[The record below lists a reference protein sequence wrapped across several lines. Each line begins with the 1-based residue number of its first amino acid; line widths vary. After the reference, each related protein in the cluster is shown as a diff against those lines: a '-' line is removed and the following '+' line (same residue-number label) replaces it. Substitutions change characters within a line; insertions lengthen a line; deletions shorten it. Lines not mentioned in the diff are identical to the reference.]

1 MQLIT
6 PPIHYK
12 EWFKSPDSA
21 GLRWLFPTEAS
32 LGHFIRSRSQALIS
46 AGLIEA
52 IPTRGYFIR
61 TEKFTEEAVKPFFI
75 LAKYANASNDENSW
89 MEMP

>member
-1 MQLIT
+1 MQLTT

-12 EWFKSPDSA
+12 EWFKSSDSA
-21 GLRWLFPTEAS
+21 GFRWLFPSEAS
-32 LGHFIRSRSQALIS
+32 LGHFIRSRNRALIS

-75 LAKYANASNDENSW
+75 LGKYVNVNDDKSGAGEIS
-89 MEMP
+89 

>member
-1 MQLIT
+1 MQLTT

-12 EWFKSPDSA
+12 EWFKSSDSA
-21 GLRWLFPTEAS
+21 GFRWLFPSEAS
-32 LGHFIRSRSQALIS
+32 LGHFIRSRNRALIS

-52 IPTRGYFIR
+52 VPTRGYFIR

-75 LAKYANASNDENSW
+75 LGKYVNVNDDENGAGKIS
-89 MEMP
+89 